1 MGTKNSRILIL
12 AVAFLLMPV
21 VCRAADVS
29 EEDVTPR
36 NKKIYLEPEKSALER
51 GKFKFLTALTAGYDN
66 NTHLDTRRDADP
78 YTQEFVRGSWTSDS
92 SQKTVATLEAEVMNL
107 MYAGESSLDLFRGGV
122 RAGADHSLN
131 KQWSVSFGYN
141 LDLVDYINTGSDDY
155 YENALSA
162 KLSQKFS
169 NKMFQSLMYSPSYR
183 NYDDRY
189 IHTNAG
195 VTSDDKKRVDLRHTM
210 EYEIGKFF
218 TKNMVKLNFQY
229 FNNNCNDT
237 YLNYYDYD
245 SYRVG
250 GSLTRLFNDK
260 VSGYLGMWNQYR
272 FFRTRS
278 LINDAGSKERDT
290 TFLLTS
296 SLFYTMNKSL
306 AFGLSY
312 TYRQNYS
319 NEPTE
324 RYSGSLISVSTYYK
338 F

>member
-1 MGTKNSRILIL
+1 MLSKNSSKLMLAL
-12 AVAFLLMPV
+12 AVLLIPV

-51 GKFKFLTALTAGYDN
+51 GKLKFLTALTIGLDN
-66 NTHLDTRRDADP
+66 NTHLDSQRDSDP
-78 YTQEFVRGSWTSDS
+78 YSQEFVRGSWTSDS
-92 SQKTVATLEAEVMNL
+92 SQKTVTTLEAEVMNL

-122 RAGADHSLN
+122 RAGVDHSLN
-131 KQWSVSFGYN
+131 KEWTVSFGYN

-183 NYDDRY
+183 NYDNRY
-189 IHTNAG
+189 IRTVVG
-195 VTSDDKKRVDLRHTM
+195 VVSPDKERADVRNTL
-210 EYEIGKFF
+210 EYEVGKFF
-218 TKNMVKLNFQY
+218 TKNMVKLNFQFY
-229 FNNNCNDT
+229 NNNSNDPF
-237 YLNYYDYD
+237 LNYYDYD
-245 SYRVG
+245 SYRIG

-272 FFRTRS
+272 FFRTRT
-278 LINDAGSKERDT
+278 LISDAGCKERDT

-296 SLFYTMNKSL
+296 SVFYTMNKSL

-312 TYRQNYS
+312 SYRQNYS
-319 NEPTE
+319 NEPIE
-324 RYSGSLISVSTYYK
+324 RYSGSLVSVSTYYK